1 MTSSRRELRATDPAC
16 AALLWQRASGSAVRH
31 AAARLRLINLLSCSP
46 ASQPIPYTQS
56 ASRPLTNPSTHD
68 ARKQPEERDHGRLRR
83 PGAVVLDPAAPCCES
98 HSRSRPFPPPH
109 SSSTPADTIEQKT
122 NDPADLRQEPPQ
134 LGGGLNSNPEWAAF
148 SAKGPYQPAAE
159 VMQNVPAPATR
170 DELKARSAELNK

>member
-1 MTSSRRELRATDPAC
+1 
-16 AALLWQRASGSAVRH
+16 
-31 AAARLRLINLLSCSP
+31 LS
-46 ASQPIPYTQS
+46 T
-56 ASRPLTNPSTHD
+56 RT
-68 ARKQPEERDHGRLRR
+68 
-83 PGAVVLDPAAPCCES
+83 
-98 HSRSRPFPPPH
+98 
-109 SSSTPADTIEQKT
+109 DTIEQKT

>member
-1 MTSSRRELRATDPAC
+1 MPGNNQKSEIMGGSGDQEQSFSIQPHPAVSLTLDRA
-16 AALLWQRASGSAVRH
+16 
-31 AAARLRLINLLSCSP
+31 
-46 ASQPIPYTQS
+46 
-56 ASRPLTNPSTHD
+56 PL
-68 ARKQPEERDHGRLRR
+68 
-83 PGAVVLDPAAPCCES
+83 
-98 HSRSRPFPPPH
+98 FPH
-109 SSSTPADTIEQKT
+109 FSSTRADTIEQKT